1 MTPSHMHPSASRIGG
16 WRQRPRGSELV
27 GRAFAGLLAV
37 LLLCTGSVAT
47 AASDT
52 SINYDIRSM
61 PLANALMAFGAQ
73 SGLTVA
79 APTALTTGKYSKP
92 VRGELAPS
100 NALDELLQGTGLTFA
115 RTVDGTI
122 AIQAIRAGAPAQPS
136 IGPSSSPA
144 DSMSDQDQLGAVI
157 VTAQRRSEELI
168 KVAAP
173 VTALLA
179 SDLSRQGDVKL
190 ADYAASVPGLNLI
203 SPQPG
208 QTSIIIR
215 GVTTGYG
222 FAISPTTATYIDDS
236 PFGSATANAIG
247 SLTSVDLDPATLQ
260 RIEVLRG
267 PQGTLYG
274 ASAMGGLIKY
284 VTIPP
289 SLTRESGRVE
299 MDGSE
304 AYGGDLG
311 FGVRAEWNGPL
322 ITDTL
327 GLAVN
332 AYERHDP
339 GYIDN
344 IHLNEKHVNSARV
357 DGGRI
362 ALLWKPTNRF
372 SAQLTALVQN
382 TSTYG
387 TSTIDVGANLEPIYG
402 KYQQYRWGPAR
413 WDLHSALF
421 SLRAK
426 LNLGWASLTSITSY
440 QRETA
445 FTSTDFTRRFGPL
458 ISSIINVPNLG
469 IFDNV
474 SLDHHKIT
482 QEVRLVSPST
492 QKLEWLAGLFFT
504 HEKSVQPEAFQNPFD
519 LTTGAVVPVPG
530 GIFTDPNMDS
540 FKEYAGY
547 ADVTYHFT
555 HKFKILAGL
564 RVTHD
569 VESNVTPFSGVFN
582 GPPTVAIAQIASQS
596 TTYLFSPSYNFN
608 DNNMVYV
615 RVASGYRPGGPTGLT
630 TTNVF
635 QGAPAY
641 YKPDSLTNYELGY
654 KATLPDERMTIDLSG
669 YDIEWKDIQVQS
681 EVSGFI
687 VTGNAAKARIA
698 GSELTWTWRPIDA
711 LTLSFD
717 AAYTNAFLTID
728 APGIGARAGDRLP
741 DVPKLS
747 ANLAASYDFPVTAS
761 IGGFVGGNYQ
771 YMGSRVMDF
780 EAGLPAGMQRPTMGS
795 YQIANLNAG
804 VSRGNLTAEIH
815 IRNVGN
821 AYGFNQLFSEV
832 IDGYSAPLAASVIQ
846 PRTFGLS
853 VSYKF

>member
-1 MTPSHMHPSASRIGG
+1 MTLSDMHPPAPRMGE
-16 WRQRPRGSELV
+16 WRQPPRGSELV
-27 GRAFAGLLAV
+27 SRAFSALLAV
-37 LLLCTGSVAT
+37 FLLCTGSVVN
-47 AASDT
+47 AAGDS
-52 SINYDIRSM
+52 SVHFDIKAM
-61 PLANALMAFGAQ
+61 PLADALMAFGAQ

-79 APTALTTGKYSKP
+79 APTTLTAGKRSQT

-100 NALDELLQGTGLTFA
+100 NALDELLKGSDLTFA
-115 RTVDGTI
+115 RAADGTI
-122 AIQAIRAGAPAQPS
+122 AIQAISAGEAPSANT
-136 IGPSSSPA
+136 GPSSSPA
-144 DSMSDQDQLGAVI
+144 ESTVDQDQLGEII

-179 SDLSRQGDVKL
+179 SDLTRQGDVKL
-190 ADYAASVPGLNLI
+190 SDYAASVPGLNLI

-208 QTSIIIR
+208 NTTIIIR

-284 VTIPP
+284 VTVPP
-289 SLTRESGRVE
+289 SLTKASGRVE
-299 MDGSE
+299 LDGSE
-304 AYGGDLG
+304 AYGGDAG

-322 ITDTL
+322 VADTL

-332 AYERHDP
+332 AYDRHDP

-357 DGGRI
+357 AGGRV
-362 ALLWKPTNRF
+362 ALLWKPTDRF
-372 SAQLTALVQN
+372 SAQLSALVQD
-382 TSTYG
+382 TSTNG
-387 TSTIDVGANLEPIYG
+387 TSTIEVGANLAPIYG
-402 KYQQYRWGPAR
+402 KYQQYRWGPER
-413 WDLHSALF
+413 WDLHSALT
-421 SLRAK
+421 SLRAVYDF
-426 LNLGWASLTSITSY
+426 GWASLTSITSY
-440 QRETA
+440 QTETA
-445 FTSTDFTRRFGPL
+445 FISTDFSRRFGPL
-458 ISSIINVPNLG
+458 ISSIIGVPNLG

-482 QEVRLVSPST
+482 QEVRLVSRTGHP
-492 QKLEWLAGLFFT
+492 LEWLAGLFFT
-504 HEKSVQPEAFQNPFD
+504 HEKSVQPEQFQNPFD

-555 HKFKILAGL
+555 HQFKILAGV

-582 GPPTVAIAQIASQS
+582 GPPTVAIANIASQS

-654 KATLPDERMTIDLSG
+654 KASLPDERMTIDLSG

-698 GSELTWTWRPIDA
+698 GSEFTWTWKPIDP
-711 LTLSFD
+711 LSLSFN

-741 DVPKLS
+741 DVPKFS
-747 ANLAASYDFPVTAS
+747 ANLAANYDFPITAD
-761 IGGFVGGNYQ
+761 IEGFVGGNYQ

-780 EAGLPAGMQRPTMGS
+780 EAGLPAGMARPTMGS
-795 YQIANLNAG
+795 YQIVNLSAG
-804 VSRGNLTAEIH
+804 LTRGNLTAELH
-815 IRNVGN
+815 VKNVGN
-821 AYGFNQLFSEV
+821 EYGFNQLFSEI
-832 IDGYSAPLAASVIQ
+832 IDGYSAPMAASVIQ

-853 VSYKF
+853 VIYKF